1 MTASDTPPEP
11 LPAPVPAL
19 TAPLR
24 AAGLALA
31 VGLFAIVAVIAI
43 GSGLGSIA
51 LPFEMWL
58 LDQKMPLIFRL
69 HMVTSGAAL
78 LLFPVILAL
87 RHRPQLHRKFGW
99 LLGAFV
105 VAGGLT
111 ALPVAIFSNSSLAAR
126 AGFFVQGLV
135 WLALLGAAIVAIR
148 KGDRARH
155 AFLMLAMCAVT
166 TGAVWF
172 RVMTG
177 AAIAL
182 DGPFDAVYAAAAWLG
197 WILPLALVVALRAR
211 LMRWA
216 FQPAAPRTHRSVA
229 RPLAAGTPIV

>member
-1 MTASDTPPEP
+1 MTHSKPPP
-11 LPAPVPAL
+11 PAPAL
-19 TAPLR
+19 AAPLR

-31 VGLFAIVAVIAI
+31 VGLFTIVAVIAI

-58 LDQKMPLIFRL
+58 LDQKMPVIFRL
-69 HMVTSGAAL
+69 HMVASGAAL
-78 LLFPVILAL
+78 LLLPVILAL
-87 RHRPQLHRKFGW
+87 RRRPKLHRKFGW

-111 ALPVAIFSNSSLAAR
+111 ALPVAIFSASSLPAR

-135 WLALLGAAIVAIR
+135 WLGLLGSAIAAIR
-148 KGDRARH
+148 SGDRMRH

-172 RVMTG
+172 RVMIGT
-177 AAIAL
+177 AIAL
-182 DGPFDAVYAAAAWLG
+182 DGPFDAIYAAAAWLG
-197 WILPLALVVALRAR
+197 WMLPLALVVAVRPH

-216 FQPAAPRTHRSVA
+216 FQTRAP
-229 RPLAAGTPIV
+229 PLAASAAIV